1 MRVPTLPL
9 EPTPLNNKRIT
20 VRVVDGALKS
30 GGIFSSSFLF
40 YTIKT
45 DPVGWTIQRKDDDFY
60 FLRTIL
66 KKTYPYVVIPPLPV
80 KKKKDSEKSIKRRQ
94 KYFTRFLSAVCR
106 SEILKSNKFL
116 VEWLRMTDI
125 KAFAK
130 LNKEEEKRK
139 YVISM
144 QHLIS
149 EKGEVQ
155 GQMISNSAVFC
166 SKMVDFVD
174 SYQILYNEVI
184 ECAKDIN
191 EKS

>member
-1 MRVPTLPL
+1 M
-9 EPTPLNNKRIT
+9 
-20 VRVVDGALKS
+20 S
-30 GGIFSSSFLF
+30 
-40 YTIKT
+40 
-45 DPVGWTIQRKDDDFY
+45 
-60 FLRTIL
+60 
-66 KKTYPYVVIPPLPV
+66 
-80 KKKKDSEKSIKRRQ
+80 
-94 KYFTRFLSAVCR
+94 
-106 SEILKSNKFL
+106 
-116 VEWLRMTDI
+116 DI

-174 SYQILYNEVI
+174 SY
-184 ECAKDIN
+184 
-191 EKS
+191 